1 MAKQNKPL
9 EPVKERKVHSWNTFS
24 KRKKVLLVCVFAL
37 EALILVLCILPSSV
51 WDSLEQYRGQRQLD
65 RGMRAIQ
72 TEKFEVAA
80 WCMEHAGPFRWA
92 GETYLAY
99 EQGLAQGVSEEEQL
113 QLATAFYDCYTE
125 ENAGSYAQLYN
136 ETRDAY
142 LLAYPKDH
150 VPYLGMSTKY
160 INQTKLGPC
169 DSYEDKS
176 SKIPLGGTV
185 KREWFYWLGE
195 NAIYMSLVAVA
206 TNGRVDSFQTCNEG
220 LEERVFGGAKEEKKQ
235 ETSKGSS
242 GTVSGSGNFGSPEP
256 GVRQKVRWSSSSR
269 TEEAEE
275 DEDVYE
281 ARDYEDPGEFFAENA
296 SEFDNYDEAADE
308 YYDKNNE

>member
-24 KRKKVLLVCVFAL
+24 KRKKVLMVCVFAL
-37 EALILVLCILPSSV
+37 EALILVLIILPSSV
-51 WDSLEQYRGQRQLD
+51 WDGLEQCRGQRQLD

-72 TEKFEVAA
+72 AEKFEVAA
-80 WCMEHAGPFRWA
+80 WCMENAGPFRWA
-92 GETYLAY
+92 GEAYLAY

-142 LLAYPKDH
+142 LLAYLKEH
-150 VPYLGMSTKY
+150 TPYPGMSTKY

-176 SKIPLGGTV
+176 SKLSGGVTV
-185 KREWFYWLGE
+185 KRELFYWLGE
-195 NAIYMSLVAVA
+195 NAADRSLVAVA
-206 TNGRVDSFQTCNEG
+206 TNGQVDSFQTCNEG
-220 LEERVFGGAKEEKKQ
+220 REEPSLGDTKEEEKQ
-235 ETSKGSS
+235 ETTKGSS
-242 GTVSGSGNFGSPEP
+242 GSVHGSGNFGSPEP
-256 GVRQKVRWSSSSR
+256 GVR
-269 TEEAEE
+269 
-275 DEDVYE
+275 
-281 ARDYEDPGEFFAENA
+281 
-296 SEFDNYDEAADE
+296 
-308 YYDKNNE
+308 